1 MNNIY
6 SSMVSYFVLT
16 MVLAYPWHMVL
27 FHDVYLELGAFT
39 RGQPIMIF
47 GMLAIIL
54 QGWVIAFMF
63 PHYYK
68 SQSGNPI
75 FIGIKYSL
83 IMGIMVY
90 TVMVF
95 ATAAKFLIEPVMTFV
110 AYGTAFLVIQFV
122 ITGAALGWIHR
133 WEIKAS

>member
-1 MNNIY
+1 MAHG
-6 SSMVSYFVLT
+6 F
-16 MVLAYPWHMVL
+16 
-27 FHDVYLELGAFT
+27 FHDVYLELNAFT

-47 GMLAIIL
+47 GMLAIIH

-68 SQSGNPI
+68 SQSGNP
-75 FIGIKYSL
+75 FFMGFKYSL

-95 ATAAKFLIEPVMTFV
+95 ATAAKFTIEPVMTFV
-110 AYGTAFLVIQFV
+110 AYGTVFQVLQFV
-122 ITGAALGWIHR
+122 VTGAALGWIHR
-133 WEIKAS
+133 WEIKAN